1 MNSSTEIWENP
12 IKQEK
17 PWDCESF
24 RDYEGVRNRI
34 VFKVINTA
42 KNRKFLR
49 TVPHLAF
56 LDLSIVFYVLVDVS
70 EEGTAAMVVNRSHAD
85 TWKVQAETLWE
96 DAVKNV
102 KNLLPAEF
110 VTMNHALKS
119 LLGDVEYEEGDLLL
133 EKKKGDAVKKG
144 DVLGYL
150 HANDEQRLEA
160 AKDKFLNAYAI
171 TDSRPETEPLIKGIL
186 Q

>member
-1 MNSSTEIWENP
+1 M
-12 IKQEK
+12 
-17 PWDCESF
+17 
-24 RDYEGVRNRI
+24 
-34 VFKVINTA
+34 INTA

-119 LLGDVEYEEGDLLL
+119 LLGDVEYEEGDLL
-133 EKKKGDAVKKG
+133 
-144 DVLGYL
+144 
-150 HANDEQRLEA
+150 
-160 AKDKFLNAYAI
+160 
-171 TDSRPETEPLIKGIL
+171 
-186 Q
+186 